1 MGGPS
6 ASVLRPAE
14 KGASLEE
21 LKDLPH
27 EVAPD
32 QALTTWIDY
41 LARNHLRDSAMR
53 KLVARFHAK
62 RDHEQ
67 VIAVIQAALIHD
79 QKQPWMYDVLA
90 LSMKIAK
97 RPESD
102 IKRVLFSRVDYSS
115 TDVQSMMFSAA
126 YLRSFGAK
134 PEALRMYRQASK
146 IDQTRPEPYVLG
158 LQLARELRDYDAIKW
173 SAPGILAFVWTGDHD
188 RLHHQARDA
197 AADAQR
203 ELIAAGNKDKAEE
216 IATALR
222 EGIKRDLMLRLSWA
236 GIGDVD
242 LVVEEPLGTICSYQ
256 NPISRG
262 GGILTHDGSGP
273 IQKNCFEDYVCPFGV
288 PGNYRI
294 RVRHVWGNIVGK
306 RAQLLVTRYQGTE
319 YETTR
324 KYSVQLDKDDSIVR
338 VSLKRGRRK
347 ELALFAIARP
357 ARTIGN
363 SRQRTTIRPSSDT
376 RQSAAQFIRSR
387 QRAARGGGPGVGY
400 RPNITI
406 LNDGISLTAQAVVS
420 ADRRYV
426 RLSMSPSFQS
436 IIGVV
441 QFSPVNNGNAG
452 GFGGGQIPG
461 TGGGGGIGAGNG
473 GFGGFGGGGP

>member
-1 MGGPS
+1 MRT
-6 ASVLRPAE
+6 VE

-21 LKDLPH
+21 LKDLPLDVAP
-27 EVAPD
+27 EVAL
-32 QALTTWIDY
+32 ATWVEY
-41 LARNHLRDSAMR
+41 LEERHLKQSAMR
-53 KLVARFHAK
+53 QLVARLHAQ
-62 RDHEQ
+62 RRHEI

-79 QKQPWMYDVLA
+79 QSQPWMYDVLA

-97 RPESD
+97 RPESE
-102 IKRVLFSRVDYSS
+102 IKRVLYSRVDHSA

-126 YLRSFGAK
+126 YLASFGAK
-134 PEALRMYRQASK
+134 AEALRMYRQASE

-158 LQLARELRDYDAIKW
+158 LRLARELNDYDAIKW
-173 SAPGILAFVWTGDHD
+173 CAPGILAYVWTPNHG
-188 RLHHQARDA
+188 RLHREALDTA
-197 AADAQR
+197 TDAQR
-203 ELIAAGNKDKAEE
+203 ELIEAGKKVEAES
-216 IATALR
+216 IATALE
-222 EGIKRDLMLRLSWA
+222 EGKKRDLSLRLTWS

-294 RVRHVWGNIVGK
+294 RIRHIWGNIVGK

-319 YETTR
+319 HETTR
-324 KYSVQLDKDDSIVR
+324 KYSVQLDKDDAIVR
-338 VSLKRGRRK
+338 VSLKQGRRK
-347 ELALFAIARP
+347 DLAPFTLQKSTRMTGSSGPRVA
-357 ARTIGN
+357 T
-363 SRQRTTIRPSSDT
+363 RPSSEGL
-376 RQSAAQFIRSR
+376 RSAAQFIRSR
-387 QRAARGGGPGVGY
+387 QRAARGGRPDVGY

-406 LNDGISLTAQAVVS
+406 LNDGISLTAQAVIS

-426 RLSMSPSFQS
+426 RISMAPSFQS

-452 GFGGGQIPG
+452 GFPGGQVPG
-461 TGGGGGIGAGNG
+461 TGGGGGIGAGQG
-473 GFGGFGGGGP
+473 GFGGFGGGP